1 MSENPHCCWFQ
12 CSRCLQGEWNGE
24 THSASCMLKTNFL
37 LRWNVWK
44 SYFVSM
50 FSVSAERV
58 ERWDPLG
65 IMHVENKLFI
75 TLECLKSLVP
85 VGFNVLCVYRE
96 SGTVR
101 PTRHHA
107 CWKQT
112 FFFDG
117 MSKNPSSRWFQC
129 SRCLQGEWN
138 GESCATW
145 CMMKTNIMA
154 PTVSTPKNSL
164 GGQTGSIKASRQQ
177 EMQRKQQRDFL
188 LQIIFA
194 KVPGEPQSLGQGAK
208 ILAEAVAFGP
218 FPGLAAFAQGEVSY
232 PCGSWRFTLW
242 EDLMVSCSMKR
253 LAVPGY

>member
-1 MSENPHCCWFQ
+1 
-12 CSRCLQGEWNGE
+12 
-24 THSASCMLKTNFL
+24 
-37 LRWNVWK
+37 
-44 SYFVSM
+44 
-50 FSVSAERV
+50 
-58 ERWDPLG
+58 
-65 IMHVENKLFI
+65 
-75 TLECLKSLVP
+75 
-85 VGFNVLCVYRE
+85 
-96 SGTVR
+96 
-101 PTRHHA
+101 
-107 CWKQT
+107 
-112 FFFDG
+112 
-117 MSKNPSSRWFQC
+117 
-129 SRCLQGEWN
+129 
-138 GESCATW
+138 
-145 CMMKTNIMA
+145 MMKTNIMA

-194 KVPGEPQSLGQGAK
+194 KVAGEPQSLGQGAK

>member
-1 MSENPHCCWFQ
+1 MVGPTRHHACWKQFFIKLE
-12 CSRCLQGEWNGE
+12 CLKILIAVG
-24 THSASCMLKTNFL
+24 F
-37 LRWNVWK
+37 NVLGVYRESGMARPTRHHACWK
-44 SYFVSM
+44 QT
-50 FSVSAERV
+50 
-58 ERWDPLG
+58 
-65 IMHVENKLFI
+65 FI
-75 TLECLKSLVP
+75 TLECLKILLCFHVLGVCRESGTVRPTRHHACWKQTFYYAGMSKKLGSF
-85 VGFNVLCVYRE
+85 GFNVLRVYRE

-164 GGQTGSIKASRQQ
+164 GGQTGSIKPCSSNMPYLVHVLFKPFNLSNVDAQN
-177 EMQRKQQRDFL
+177 
-188 LQIIFA
+188 
-194 KVPGEPQSLGQGAK
+194 QSLFKQCNLSSVKNSKSGNISKSGN
-208 ILAEAVAFGP
+208 
-218 FPGLAAFAQGEVSY
+218 
-232 PCGSWRFTLW
+232 
-242 EDLMVSCSMKR
+242 
-253 LAVPGY
+253 